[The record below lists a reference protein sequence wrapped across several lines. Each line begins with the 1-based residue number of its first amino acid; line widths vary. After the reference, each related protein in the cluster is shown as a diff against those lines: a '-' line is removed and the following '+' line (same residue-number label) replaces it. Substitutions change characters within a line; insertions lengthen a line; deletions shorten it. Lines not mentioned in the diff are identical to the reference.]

1 MIYCINIM
9 FSLLVPVLIGYMLLS
24 LIAKDGRIKAL
35 EMLALSYIIG
45 SGIFSLSML
54 FLGILGIPLEVRN
67 IILPWFIFLALFSG
81 YVLINKLKV
90 FDLHGIA
97 GLIPSL
103 LRVSWHEMVFIVLI
117 LLRISYSFIETLIK
131 PVWGCDSFVTW
142 SMRAKIFFYESGL
155 SISKAKGCLLGSG
168 HTDYP
173 INIPLLETWI
183 AKMIGR
189 WDDVA
194 IKIIFP
200 LMFLSF
206 IIIFYSSLRIF
217 LPRFQSL
224 VGTYLLTALP
234 LFTFHSTTEYADLPV
249 SIYFVSGFLFLLRYI
264 KDRKRGDFMIFCI
277 LSALAAWTKN
287 EGLMLLIVNLLLL
300 GTYMFM
306 NDIKTKERTLNF
318 MIYIISLLVIS
329 LPWYIFRTI
338 VGVPTYGDQVPQLT
352 KAVEYSARIPVI
364 INSLFN
370 RDFLYGHWGISWFVF
385 IIVLIFSI
393 NNIKRIQ
400 DFYPLLAI
408 FLCFIAFFLV
418 YYLTNSYV
426 FLIDGT
432 AVNRNTLIYMPL
444 LVFYISVNLPQIAA
458 LKKSHD
464 I

>member
-1 MIYCINIM
+1 M
-9 FSLLVPVLIGYMLLS
+9 LIS
-24 LIAKDGRIKAL
+24 IVAKDSIIKTL
-35 EMLALSYIIG
+35 EIFALSFIIG

-54 FLGILGIPLEVRN
+54 TLGILGIPLEVRN
-67 IILPWFIFLALFSG
+67 IILPWFIVLMIFSV

-97 GLIPSL
+97 GLVSSL
-103 LRVSWHEMVFIVLI
+103 LRVSWHEMVFVILI
-117 LLRISYSFIETLIK
+117 SLRIAYSFIETLIK

-155 SISKAKGCLLGSG
+155 SISKAKGYLLGSG

-173 INIPLLETWI
+173 INIPLLETWT

-206 IIIFYSSLRIF
+206 IIIFYSSLRKF

-249 SIYFVSGFLFLLRYI
+249 SIYFISGFLFLLRYI
-264 KDRKRGDFMIFCI
+264 KGRKYGDFVIFCI

-287 EGLMLLIVNLLLL
+287 EGLMLFIVNLFML

-318 MIYIISLLVIS
+318 IIYFISLLAIS
-329 LPWYIFRTI
+329 LPWYIFRA
-338 VGVPTYGDQVPQLT
+338 VMGVPTYGDQVPQLT
-352 KAVEYSARIPVI
+352 KAVEYSARIPII

-385 IIVLIFSI
+385 FIVLIFSI
-393 NNIKRIQ
+393 KNIMRIQ

-408 FLCFIAFFLV
+408 FLCFIAFFLI

-444 LVFYISVNLPQIAA
+444 LVFYISMNLPQNVAP
-458 LKKSHD
+458 KKSHD
-464 I
+464 V